1 MRHGRGVRLGFGR
14 KQMAK
19 NGALTGTE
27 TPSLEV
33 ARAELARKILRET
46 GEEVRASFPREFTGT
61 ELVLIDVDPHHLH
74 AFWTVPVAVMEDAR
88 ALPGGA
94 GAAMILRVF
103 PRPGANGAQGPAPSA
118 APGFFDVEVGG
129 LKGRTY
135 VGVWQPERCYRA
147 TLGLRTADGALIA
160 FASSNEIALPSVGPV
175 MDNPEPAPVAPAGPG
190 DMAAAEDPPAASDD
204 PFPQLFDLEAVLPVS
219 SYILSGERVAFEATA
234 ELHIHGH
241 AQPGSTVRLFGR
253 DVPVR
258 PDGSFSVVHVLA
270 HDSPVLASVLA
281 AAAADVK
288 GPGVGGSEPQG
299 AGPGSAA

>member
-1 MRHGRGVRLGFGR
+1 
-14 KQMAK
+14 MAK
-19 NGALTGTE
+19 NGALSGTE

-46 GEEVRASFPREFTGT
+46 SEEVRASFPREFTGT

-74 AFWTVPVAVMEDAR
+74 AFWTVPVSVMEDAR
-88 ALPGGA
+88 ALPGG
-94 GAAMILRVF
+94 GDAAMILRVF
-103 PRPGANGAQGPAPSA
+103 PLPEANGAQGPAPSA
-118 APGFFDVEVGG
+118 APGSFDVEVGG

-135 VGVWQPERCYRA
+135 VGVWQPERRYRA
-147 TLGLRTADGALIA
+147 TLGLRTTDGALIA
-160 FASSNEIALPSVGPV
+160 FASSNEIALPSAGPPRQLE
-175 MDNPEPAPVAPAGPG
+175 PEPAPEPPSGPA
-190 DMAAAEDPPAASDD
+190 DLAAAEDPPAATVD

-219 SYILSGERVAFEATA
+219 SYILSGKRVAFEATA

-299 AGPGSAA
+299 TGPGSAA

>member
-1 MRHGRGVRLGFGR
+1 
-14 KQMAK
+14 MAK
-19 NGALTGTE
+19 NGALNGTDRS
-27 TPSLEV
+27 SLEV

-46 GEEVRASFPREFTGT
+46 SEEARASFPREFAGT

-74 AFWTVPVAVMEDAR
+74 AFWTVPVSVMEDAR

-94 GAAMILRVF
+94 DATMILRVF
-103 PRPGANGAQGPAPSA
+103 PLPEANGAQGPAPSA
-118 APGFFDVEVGG
+118 PGFFDIDVGG

-135 VGVWQPERCYRA
+135 VSVWQPERRYRA
-147 TLGLRTADGALIA
+147 TLGLRTADGTLIA
-160 FASSNEIALPSVGPV
+160 FASSNDIALPAVGPAAE
-175 MDNPEPAPVAPAGPG
+175 PEPAAKPEPEPLRAPEAQAGPANL
-190 DMAAAEDPPAASDD
+190 DAAEDPPAEVAD
-204 PFPQLFDLEAVLPVS
+204 PFPPLFDLEAVLPVS

-234 ELHIHGH
+234 ELHVHGH

-281 AAAADVK
+281 AAAAEAK
-288 GPGVGGSEPQG
+288 GTEPGGAERQG
-299 AGPGSAA
+299 AGPGSAG